1 MTRFWLIML
10 RIICIIQIL
19 IAISKCFISFVGLI
33 GGQFVFLLQA
43 IAFALIAA
51 LAVFTFVISNNNFPD
66 KPIEGKL
73 KKNFNRLFLIN
84 VFLISLL
91 FGFVFKDYKQ
101 AMSLSDEVGHLYFI
115 FFIDLSIS
123 LVMLLFHFSI
133 LYGLYWLRSQINNNT
148 SSSKQF
154 DFEKQDEMA
163 DKKL

>member
-1 MTRFWLIML
+1 MTRFWLIIL

-19 IAISKCFISFVGLI
+19 IAISKCFVSLVGLI
-33 GGQFVFLLQA
+33 GGEFIFLLQA

-51 LAVFTFVISNNNFPD
+51 LPVFTFIISNNNFPD

-84 VFLISLL
+84 VLPTSFL

-101 AMSLSDEVGHLYFI
+101 AMSLSDQVGHLYFI
-115 FFIDLSIS
+115 FFIDVSIS
-123 LVMLLFHFSI
+123 IAMLLFHFSI
-133 LYGLYWLRSQINNNT
+133 LYGLYWLRNHINNNT
-148 SSSKQF
+148 SSKQF
-154 DFEKQDEMA
+154 DFEEQ

>member
-1 MTRFWLIML
+1 MTRFWLIIL

-19 IAISKCFISFVGLI
+19 IAISKCFVSLVGLI

-51 LAVFTFVISNNNFPD
+51 LPVFTFIISNNNFPD

-84 VFLISLL
+84 VLLTSLL

-101 AMSLSDEVGHLYFI
+101 AVNLSDKLGRPYPFL
-115 FFIDLSIS
+115 FIDLTISII
-123 LVMLLFHFSI
+123 MLLFHFTI
-133 LYGLYWLRSQINNNT
+133 LYGLYWLRSHIKNNT
-148 SSSKQF
+148 SSKQF
-154 DFEKQDEMA
+154 DFEVQDE
-163 DKKL
+163 KGR

>member
-1 MTRFWLIML
+1 MTRFWLIIL

-19 IAISKCFISFVGLI
+19 IAISKCFVSLVGLI

-51 LAVFTFVISNNNFPD
+51 LPVFTFIISNNIFPD

-84 VFLISLL
+84 VLLTSFL

-101 AMSLSDEVGHLYFI
+101 AMSLSDQVGHLYFV

-123 LVMLLFHFSI
+123 IATLLFHFSI
-133 LYGLYWLRSQINNNT
+133 LYGLYWLRSHINNNA
-148 SSSKQF
+148 SSKQF
-154 DFEKQDEMA
+154 DFEEPNENGR
-163 DKKL
+163 

>member
-19 IAISKCFISFVGLI
+19 IAISKCFVSLVGLI

-51 LAVFTFVISNNNFPD
+51 LPVFTFFISNNNFPD

-84 VFLISLL
+84 VLLTSFL

-101 AMSLSDEVGHLYFI
+101 AMSLSDQMGHLYFI

-123 LVMLLFHFSI
+123 IAMLLFHFSI
-133 LYGLYWLRSQINNNT
+133 LYGLYWLRSHINNNT
-148 SSSKQF
+148 SSKQF
-154 DFEKQDEMA
+154 DFEEQ
-163 DKKL
+163 DKK

>member
-1 MTRFWLIML
+1 MTRFWLIIL

-19 IAISKCFISFVGLI
+19 IAISKCFVSLVGLI

-51 LAVFTFVISNNNFPD
+51 LPVFTFIISNNNFPD

-84 VFLISLL
+84 VLLTSFL
-91 FGFVFKDYKQ
+91 FGFIFKDYKQ
-101 AMSLSDEVGHLYFI
+101 AMSLSDQVGHLYFI

-123 LVMLLFHFSI
+123 IAMLLFHFSI
-133 LYGLYWLRSQINNNT
+133 LYGLYWLRSHINNNAN
-148 SSSKQF
+148 SRQF
-154 DFEKQDEMA
+154 DFE
-163 DKKL
+163 DKNV

>member
-19 IAISKCFISFVGLI
+19 IAISKCFVSLVGLI

-51 LAVFTFVISNNNFPD
+51 LPVFTFIISNNNFPD

-84 VFLISLL
+84 VLLTSFL
-91 FGFVFKDYKQ
+91 FGFIFKDYKQ
-101 AMSLSDEVGHLYFI
+101 AMSLSDQVGHLYFI

-123 LVMLLFHFSI
+123 IAMLLFHFSI
-133 LYGLYWLRSQINNNT
+133 LYGLYWLRSHINNAVG
-148 SSSKQF
+148 SRQF
-154 DFEKQDEMA
+154 DFEDENV
-163 DKKL
+163 

>member
-19 IAISKCFISFVGLI
+19 IAISKCFVSLVGLI

-51 LAVFTFVISNNNFPD
+51 LPVFTFIISNNNFPD

-84 VFLISLL
+84 VLLTSFL
-91 FGFVFKDYKQ
+91 FGFIFKDYKQ
-101 AMSLSDEVGHLYFI
+101 AMSLSDQVGHLYFI

-123 LVMLLFHFSI
+123 IAMLLFHFSI
-133 LYGLYWLRSQINNNT
+133 LYGLYWLRSHINNNT
-148 SSSKQF
+148 SSNQF
-154 DFEKQDEMA
+154 DFEMQDENGR
-163 DKKL
+163 

>member
-19 IAISKCFISFVGLI
+19 IAISKCFVSLVGLI

-51 LAVFTFVISNNNFPD
+51 LPVFTFIISNNNFPD

-84 VFLISLL
+84 VLLTSFL
-91 FGFVFKDYKQ
+91 FGFVFKDHKQ
-101 AMSLSDEVGHLYFI
+101 AMSLSDQAGHLYFI

-123 LVMLLFHFSI
+123 IVTLLFHFSI
-133 LYGLYWLRSQINNNT
+133 LYGLYWLRSHINNT
-148 SSSKQF
+148 SSKQF
-154 DFEKQDEMA
+154 DFEEQ
-163 DKKL
+163 DKK

>member
-19 IAISKCFISFVGLI
+19 IAISKCFVSLVGLI

-51 LAVFTFVISNNNFPD
+51 LPVFTFIISNNNFPD
-66 KPIEGKL
+66 KPIEEKL

-84 VFLISLL
+84 VLLTSFL

-101 AMSLSDEVGHLYFI
+101 AMSLSDQVGHLYFI

-123 LVMLLFHFSI
+123 IAMLLFHFSI
-133 LYGLYWLRSQINNNT
+133 LYGLYWLRSHINNNAD
-148 SSSKQF
+148 SRQF
-154 DFEKQDEMA
+154 DFE
-163 DKKL
+163 DKNV

>member
-1 MTRFWLIML
+1 MTRFWLIIL

-19 IAISKCFISFVGLI
+19 IAISKCFVSLVGLI
-33 GGQFVFLLQA
+33 GGEFIFLLQA

-51 LAVFTFVISNNNFPD
+51 LPVFTFIISNNNFPD

-84 VFLISLL
+84 VLLTSFL

-101 AMSLSDEVGHLYFI
+101 AMSLSDQVGHLYFI

-123 LVMLLFHFSI
+123 IATLLFHFSI
-133 LYGLYWLRSQINNNT
+133 LYGLYWLRSHINNNANPR
-148 SSSKQF
+148 QF
-154 DFEKQDEMA
+154 DFE
-163 DKKL
+163 DKNV

>member
-1 MTRFWLIML
+1 MTRFWLIIL

-19 IAISKCFISFVGLI
+19 IAISKCFVSLVGLI
-33 GGQFVFLLQA
+33 GGEFIFLLQA

-51 LAVFTFVISNNNFPD
+51 LPVFTFIISNNNFPD

-84 VFLISLL
+84 VLLISFL

-101 AMSLSDEVGHLYFI
+101 AMSLSDQVGHLYFI

-123 LVMLLFHFSI
+123 IAMLLFHFSI
-133 LYGLYWLRSQINNNT
+133 LYGLYWLRSHINNNT
-148 SSSKQF
+148 SSKQF
-154 DFEKQDEMA
+154 DFEVQDE
-163 DKKL
+163 KGR

>member
-19 IAISKCFISFVGLI
+19 IAISKCFVSLVGLI
-33 GGQFVFLLQA
+33 GGQFVFLLKA

-51 LAVFTFVISNNNFPD
+51 LPVFTFIISNNNFPD

-84 VFLISLL
+84 VLLISFL

-101 AMSLSDEVGHLYFI
+101 AMSLSDQVGHLYFI

-123 LVMLLFHFSI
+123 IAMLLFHFSI
-133 LYGLYWLRSQINNNT
+133 LYGLYWLRSHIYNNT
-148 SSSKQF
+148 SGKQF
-154 DFEKQDEMA
+154 DFEEQD
-163 DKKL
+163 KNSR

>member
-19 IAISKCFISFVGLI
+19 IAISKCFVSLVGLI

-51 LAVFTFVISNNNFPD
+51 LPVFTFIISNNIFPD

-84 VFLISLL
+84 VLLTSFL

-101 AMSLSDEVGHLYFI
+101 AMSLSDQVGHLYFI

-123 LVMLLFHFSI
+123 IATLLFHFSI
-133 LYGLYWLRSQINNNT
+133 LYGLYWLRSHINNNT
-148 SSSKQF
+148 SSKQF
-154 DFEKQDEMA
+154 DFEVPNENGR
-163 DKKL
+163 